1 MSGWGDKNGKY
12 ISRLNPNMAE
22 YNKVMTELIR
32 WTVQDRFGSSIYLTQ
47 ERWEHIIESINH
59 PEMEEFEKELKE
71 TIKSGTRKQ
80 DTLNPQKYR
89 YSKDFDNL
97 QAYNTH
103 IVAIVLFSVRES
115 DVGEIISNNFVVTAY
130 QKEIG

>member
-1 MSGWGDKNGKY
+1 
-12 ISRLNPNMAE
+12 
-22 YNKVMTELIR
+22 MTEPIR
-32 WTVQDRFGSSIYLTQ
+32 WTVKDRFGNSIYLTQ

-59 PEMEEFEKELKE
+59 PEMEEYEEELKE

-97 QAYNTH
+97 PVDNTH
-103 IVAIVLFSVRES
+103 IVAIVLFGVQES
-115 DVGEIISNNFVVTAY
+115 EVGEIISNNFIVTAY